1 MGGGLSW
8 GGAGVAIID
17 RFGRLVQGGLAPS
30 RLPVKC
36 VAAETSGRHVE
47 TAPSRASWKKAR
59 PRTRHRRSPEH
70 PLGDFPMNALS
81 RLAAAALVAAT
92 FAAQAAPVTY
102 DIDPQHTY
110 PSFEAD
116 HMGISTWR
124 GKFDRTSGTVTMDR
138 EAGTGSVKI
147 VVDMASGDFGLEALN
162 KVARGKELFESA
174 KYPKATFKGTLQDF
188 VDGAPTKAV
197 GTLEMHGKTNP
208 VTLDIRKFKC
218 IPHPMLKREDCGAD
232 VYATIDREQF
242 GMDAGKAYGFSMAVD
257 LRIQVEAIA
266 TK

>member
-1 MGGGLSW
+1 
-8 GGAGVAIID
+8 
-17 RFGRLVQGGLAPS
+17 
-30 RLPVKC
+30 
-36 VAAETSGRHVE
+36 
-47 TAPSRASWKKAR
+47 
-59 PRTRHRRSPEH
+59 
-70 PLGDFPMNALS
+70 MNALS
-81 RLAAAALVAAT
+81 RLAVLALFAAT
-92 FAAQAAPVTY
+92 AAQAAPVSY
-102 DIDPQHTY
+102 DIDPTHTY

-138 EAGTGSVKI
+138 EAGTGSVTI
-147 VVDMASGDFGLEALN
+147 VVDMKSADFGLEALN
-162 KVARGKELFESA
+162 KTAKGKELFEA
-174 KYPKATFKGTLQDF
+174 DKYPKATFKGTLEGF
-188 VDGAPTKAV
+188 TDGAPTRAV

-218 IPHPMLKREDCGAD
+218 IQHPMFKREDCGAD
-232 VYATIDREQF
+232 IYATIDREQF